1 MRLIVGLGN
10 PGERYVRTRHNI
22 GAAAV
27 ERAAQRWSISLRA
40 AGEARCGQGC
50 IGPVNVALALPLVW
64 MNQSGEAVKALLDAL
79 VLPADQLV
87 LVHDDLDLDLGRLRI
102 RPDGGHGGHNGVRSV
117 IETLGTD
124 QFPRVK
130 IGIGRPAPD
139 VDPAEYVLTSFTP
152 DESVLLEEI
161 LDHTVEAL
169 ACLVVEGP
177 ERAMNR
183 FNVRPE
189 PGHEDSDG

>member
-10 PGERYVRTRHNI
+10 PGERYARTRHNI
-22 GAAAV
+22 GACAV
-27 ERAAQRWSISLRA
+27 ERAAQRWGVALRPV
-40 AGEARCGQGC
+40 GEARCGRGG
-50 IGPVNVALALPLVW
+50 IGPVDVALAVPLAW
-64 MNQSGEAVKALLDAL
+64 MNQSGEAVKTLLEALAL
-79 VLPADQLV
+79 STDQVV

-102 RPDGGHGGHNGVRSV
+102 RHGGGHGGHNGVRSV

-139 VDPAEYVLTSFTP
+139 VDPADYVLTSFTP

-161 LDHTVEAL
+161 LDQTVEAL
-169 ACLVVEGP
+169 AWLVVEGP

-183 FNVRPE
+183 FNVRPKRE
-189 PGHEDSDG
+189 EANED